1 MIRIFNPRDNP
12 FGSLSN
18 NFNFPFE
25 LDGGL
30 WKTPTNYIYANMFW
44 EHSRKNLIGKSK
56 LQNVYNTFVNEI
68 TSQREVTIR
77 KALKNAFTVLFNTNE
92 DAKNALLATGDKTL
106 LLEDNGTMLGL
117 GPHGNGMNIYGI
129 QLEEFRTHLM
139 YKERA
144 KLEQKELE
152 EFEDKIYMIYRV
164 YETIKNHMKEGNDIE
179 EYIDKDYDII
189 VNTLDEPKLLKK
201 SDFIRLYKQ
210 DNINLPTYVTKQF
223 NNDDG
228 LLVAAIRADKLI
240 DLQSKRKFQ
249 RRDGIFKIYLRDLIS
264 TNYENLSE
272 EDQDVAISQ
281 SITGDNYIEMKN
293 KIVNLYELGMLNEN
307 VSEDIDAFLDDIHE
321 ITQENIIQAKSIL
334 TNSHILDDINS
345 ISSITSS
352 KSSIPSSSSK
362 SSIPSSSSNYSNAP
376 SLSSAGSEV
385 HVTNPQEINYVNYSD
400 WVLKSGDR
408 SRVNRKDTVVRETTK
423 TPSTSRRLP
432 TTASRHYPPPQ
443 ITLPQ
448 PKPEKIE
455 SFKPSKLTTRHVDIY
470 KIKPTDILSP
480 RVYTNI
486 LSIRANNYPTIYHY
500 VNACLIADLYNVD
513 TDNEQIGSN
522 LAHRYIMT
530 HIEFPNNPGSYVSL
544 DELPRLYKK
553 YYGIG
558 FEARMKR
565 NAVRSIDKKF
575 SHRGFQDLLLST
587 NDNQI
592 EYGDTK
598 NYVLGIGSHNDGQNF
613 VGNHLMNIRKNL
625 RKERKNIP
633 EEISIANIGQII
645 TSDKFLNNWVVSR
658 TNDMIKSII
667 IMNMYLCEKQNICN
681 YDKITKK
688 NVKGILSYIYHPCS
702 HITKLS
708 TNVKT
713 PVPNFYVDMVKNYT
727 DKLDFEG
734 IKVLWDYIVTILYFI
749 VTNSPNISDI
759 GKTIAKAQEITSNT
773 TKSLN
778 NSILGAIIKILLRVR
793 QYNQD
798 NNLEQKFTK
807 EDILLAARLILGQPD
822 VNDIKEV
829 GTDFY
834 EVTNAV
840 EDYDINF
847 DGNEDLLLL
856 VNGAMNY
863 ISNYDSPENIKINRV
878 NFYNNV

>member
-1 MIRIFNPRDNP
+1 MIRVFNPHDTP
-12 FGSLSN
+12 FGQLSN
-18 NFNFPFE
+18 NYNFPFE
-25 LDGGL
+25 LDGRS

-44 EHSRKNLIGKSK
+44 EYGRKNLIGNSR
-56 LQNVYNTFVNEI
+56 VRDIHNTFNNEV

-92 DAKNALLATGDKTL
+92 EAKNALLATGDKKL
-106 LLEDNGTMLGL
+106 ILEEDNGTMLGL
-117 GPHGNGMNIYGI
+117 GKDGNGMNIYGT

-164 YETIKNHMKEGNDIE
+164 YETLKNHIKEGNDIE
-179 EYIDKDYDII
+179 EYIDNDYDTI

-210 DNINLPTYVTKQF
+210 DNINLPNYVTKQF
-223 NNDDG
+223 TNDNG
-228 LLVAAIRADKLI
+228 ILVAAIRADKLV

-272 EDQDVAISQ
+272 EEQDVAISQ
-281 SITGDNYIEMKN
+281 SIPGHKYNEMKN
-293 KIVNLYELGMLNEN
+293 KIVNLYELGVLNEN
-307 VSEDIDAFLDDIHE
+307 VSEDIDAFLDSIHE

-334 TNSHILDDINS
+334 TNSQILDDIKS

-352 KSSIPSSSSK
+352 KPSIPSSSSK
-362 SSIPSSSSNYSNAP
+362 YSNAP

-385 HVTNPQEINYVNYSD
+385 YVKNPQEINYVNYYD

-432 TTASRHYPPPQ
+432 TTASRYYPPQPQQSPPQ

-448 PKPEKIE
+448 QPKIEKME
-455 SFKPSKLTTRHVDIY
+455 SFKPSKLTNRHLDIY
-470 KIKPTDILSP
+470 KIKPIDILSP

-500 VNACLIADLYNVD
+500 VNACLISDLYNVD
-513 TDNEQIGSN
+513 TDNEQIGST

-544 DELPRLYKK
+544 DELPRLFKK

-587 NDNQI
+587 NDNRI

-598 NYVLGIGSHNDGQNF
+598 NYVLGIGSHNDGKNF

-645 TSDKFLNNWVVSR
+645 MSDKFLNNWVISR

-667 IMNMYLCEKQNICN
+667 IMNMYLCEKQNKC
-681 YDKITKK
+681 DGKITKK
-688 NVKGILSYIYHPCS
+688 NVKGILSYIYYPCS

-727 DKLDFEG
+727 DKLDLEG

-749 VTNSPNISDI
+749 VINSPNISDI
-759 GKTIAKAQEITSNT
+759 SKTISKVQEIISNN
-773 TKSLN
+773 TKSSN

-798 NNLEQKFTK
+798 NKLEQRFTK
-807 EDILLAARLILGQPD
+807 EDVLLAARLILGQPS

-829 GTDFY
+829 GTDFH
-834 EVTNAV
+834 EVTNAI

-847 DGNEDLLLL
+847 DDNEDLLLL